1 MLPKPTWGILGI
13 LGGRAVLATYNHLK
27 FSLSSQHKEKHNPVL
42 KTEPPFLPHSMKVNV
57 IEAKMVGFF
66 FSRMEPSDLGHT
78 LFSFCEISST
88 LHCLSEIIQSYHAL
102 NTAATGNS
110 YGKTK
115 ENTSPC

>member
-57 IEAKMVGFF
+57 IEAKMVFF
-66 FSRMEPSDLGHT
+66 FFKDGTFRFGAHT
-78 LFSFCEISST
+78 FSFCEISST

-102 NTAATGNS
+102 NTAATGSS

>member
-57 IEAKMVGFF
+57 IEAKMVFF
-66 FSRMEPSDLGHT
+66 FFQGWNLQIWGTH
-78 LFSFCEISST
+78 FSFCEVSST

-115 ENTSPC
+115 ENTSPY